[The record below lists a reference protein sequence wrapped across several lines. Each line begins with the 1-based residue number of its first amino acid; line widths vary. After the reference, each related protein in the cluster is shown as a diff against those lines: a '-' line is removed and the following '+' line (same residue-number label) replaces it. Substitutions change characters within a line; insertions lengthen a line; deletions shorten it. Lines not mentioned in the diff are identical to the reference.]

1 MASCSTGANADDQK
15 VDFEIDMIVQTKDK
29 KPKIGYIKFIGENKY
44 TKDFF
49 GAGTI
54 VGIFL
59 SEKRGT
65 MDGTYKNE
73 KFFRCP
79 QGHGIMV
86 KESKIKMAEN
96 VDDKFKEAKV
106 YKEWAEKLKK
116 EAASEEAIAQAKLVA
131 ANIKKLFKS
140 MDDDSGGDLSK
151 EEFVKALGEKGIEAC
166 DAKQFFGKIDATN
179 SNSISFAEFKKYI
192 EEAASDPSMIPEKVR
207 GLLSAS

>member
-1 MASCSTGANADDQK
+1 MAACSTGANSDEQK
-15 VDFEIDMIVQTKDK
+15 VEFEIDMIVQTSDK
-29 KPKIGYIKFIGENKY
+29 KPKIGYVKFVGENKY
-44 TKDFF
+44 TKEFF
-49 GAGTI
+49 GAGKI
-54 VGIFL
+54 IGVFL

-65 MDGTYKNE
+65 MDGTYKKE

-79 QGHGIMV
+79 QGYGVMM
-86 KESKIKMAEN
+86 KESKLKKAEN
-96 VDDKFKEAKV
+96 VDDKFKEAQV
-106 YKEWAEKLKK
+106 YKDWAEKLKK
-116 EAASEEAIAQAKLVA
+116 EAASEEAIAQAKVVA

-140 MDDDSGGDLSK
+140 IDDDAGGDISK

-192 EEAASDPSMIPEKVR
+192 EEAASDPAMIPEKVR